1 MHKKKYNKKRI
12 RYFCIILIIISTIF
26 TFNVTSSRYM
36 GEITTDN
43 EIIALPVLT
52 LSNNNQ
58 TYTITD
64 MLPGDKKTY
73 EFIVSNVDAEVT
85 NEVLLSYYFNI
96 SIEASVPL
104 TYKLYDITSTQ
115 TELTIT
121 DGTTENIE
129 LDYNTTVTRK
139 YRLEL
144 IWGSSDNSYEYANQ
158 TITCNVKLEAIQVV
172 S

>member
-1 MHKKKYNKKRI
+1 MNKKKYNKKRI
-12 RYFCIILIIISTIF
+12 RYFCIILIIISTIY
-26 TFNVTSSRYM
+26 TFNITSSRYM
-36 GEITTDN
+36 GEISTDN
-43 EIIALPVLT
+43 GNIALPVLT

-58 TYTITD
+58 EYTITN
-64 MLPGDKKTY
+64 MLPGDIETY

-96 SIEASVPL
+96 SIEASVPI

-115 TELTIT
+115 TELTIK

-129 LDYNTTVTRK
+129 LAYDTTVTRK
-139 YRLEL
+139 YKLEL
-144 IWGSSDNSYEYANQ
+144 IWNSSDNSYEYANQ
-158 TITCNVKLEAIQVV
+158 SIACNVKLEAVQVV

>member
-1 MHKKKYNKKRI
+1 MNKKKYNKKRI
-12 RYFCIILIIISTIF
+12 RYFCIILIIISTIY
-26 TFNVTSSRYM
+26 TFNITSSRYM
-36 GEITTDN
+36 GEISTDN
-43 EIIALPVLT
+43 GNIALPVLT

-58 TYTITD
+58 EYTITN
-64 MLPGDKKTY
+64 MLPGDIETC

-121 DGTTENIE
+121 DGATENIE

>member
-64 MLPGDKKTY
+64 MLPGDKK
-73 EFIVSNVDAEVT
+73 
-85 NEVLLSYYFNI
+85 NI
-96 SIEASVPL
+96 
-104 TYKLYDITSTQ
+104 
-115 TELTIT
+115 
-121 DGTTENIE
+121 
-129 LDYNTTVTRK
+129 
-139 YRLEL
+139 
-144 IWGSSDNSYEYANQ
+144 
-158 TITCNVKLEAIQVV
+158 
-172 S
+172 